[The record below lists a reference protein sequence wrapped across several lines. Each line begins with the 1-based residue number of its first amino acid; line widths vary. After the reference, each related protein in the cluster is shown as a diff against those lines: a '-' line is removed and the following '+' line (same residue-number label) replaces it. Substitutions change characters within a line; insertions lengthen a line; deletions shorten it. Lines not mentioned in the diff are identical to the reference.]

1 MRFDMHC
8 HTKEGSL
15 DGHVPLKDYV
25 RRLKELGYDGMMITD
40 HNSYKAYRY
49 YTRNANDEVFRDF
62 VVLKGIE
69 YDTPDA
75 GHILVVMP
83 SDTSFRIFEFRGMPV
98 RLLIEIVH
106 ACHGILGPAHPTG
119 EKYLSIT
126 NCRYYHKHPE
136 VISQF
141 DFIEVYN
148 SCISEKANEQAL
160 ALAEQYN
167 LPQTAGT
174 DAHKMDCIG
183 LAHTDF
189 NRPITSESDLIDYIK
204 STPVTLCE
212 GTHYL
217 GTSRDHLGYIY
228 DMQLRLWYLYN
239 KFANM
244 LRASKRVRELVMMA
258 SENNN
263 LVRRIVKL
271 MTTGA
276 DQDMVQSRHHRRAVN
291 RNVNRVFQKRRDL
304 RIKLEE
310 EVEEVEREEQVK
322 LEEQEKKKKL
332 KAAAS

>member
-25 RRLKELGYDGMMITD
+25 LRLKELGYDGMMITD

-49 YTRNANDEVFRDF
+49 YTRNAEDEEFRDF
-62 VVLKGIE
+62 VILKGIE

-75 GHILVVMP
+75 GHILIVMP
-83 SDTSFRIFEFRGMPV
+83 SDTTFRIFEFRGMPV
-98 RLLIEIVH
+98 RLLIELVH
-106 ACHGILGPAHPTG
+106 ACHGILGPAHPNG

-126 NCRYYHKHPE
+126 NGRYYHKHPE
-136 VISQF
+136 VMGQF

-148 SCISEKANEQAL
+148 SCITEEANAEVL
-160 ALAEQYN
+160 ALAEQYG

-174 DAHKMDCIG
+174 DAHKYDCIG

-189 NRPITSESDLIDYIK
+189 EQPITSEDDLIYYIK
-204 STPVTLCE
+204 NASTTLCE
-212 GTHYL
+212 GTHYP

-228 DMQLRLWYLYN
+228 DMQLRVWNLYN
-239 KFANM
+239 KVANM
-244 LRASKRVRELVMMA
+244 YRASKRIRELIVLA
-258 SENNN
+258 AENNN
-263 LVRRIVKL
+263 LVRRVVKL
-271 MTTGA
+271 ITTDG

-291 RNVNRVFQKRRDL
+291 RYINRVFHKRRDL

-310 EVEEVEREEQVK
+310 EVEEVEREEQ
-322 LEEQEKKKKL
+322 EEEKKL